1 MADARLCQAGS
12 HLTPVCFFVGARLLA
27 NEINAVDLIHRG
39 AAFASRLAPTG
50 FGVLTHNPSE
60 PIAFSYRQKYIG

>member
-1 MADARLCQAGS
+1 
-12 HLTPVCFFVGARLLA
+12 VGASLLA
-27 NEINAVDLIHRG
+27 NEINAVDLIDHG

-50 FGVLTHNPSE
+50 FGILTNNPSE